1 MKEMN
6 KPSVTVLIPTL
17 NEEGSISGVIQ
28 KLNQMGYRDIWV
40 IDGNSRDRTVEFAK
54 ELGVN
59 IIIQNGKGKGNALR
73 EAFNHAAE
81 NGRAEDAIVIMDADG
96 SMDPKDIPS
105 FMESLGTGADM
116 AKGSRFLPKAHSE
129 DMSSIRRA
137 GNLLFTLMVNLFWSA
152 RYTDLCY
159 GFAAFRKD
167 AINRLY
173 PHLKS
178 ANFEI
183 ETEIFIKAR
192 KLGLKVIEVPSIEY
206 RRRYGKSNL
215 NTLGDGF
222 RIFRTIIEEFVDH
235 P

>member
-1 MKEMN
+1 MD

-17 NEEGSISGVIQ
+17 NEEGSISEVIQ

-81 NGRAEDAIVIMDADG
+81 NNHAEDVIVIMDADG

-105 FMESLGTGADM
+105 FMESLDTGADM
-116 AKGSRFLPKAHSE
+116 VKGSRFLCHAHSE
-129 DMSSIRRA
+129 DMSSIRRV
-137 GNLLFTLMVNLFWSA
+137 GNLLFTFMVNLFWSA

-167 AINRLY
+167 AIDKLY

-183 ETEIFIKAR
+183 ETEILIKAR

-215 NTLGDGF
+215 NTLGDGL